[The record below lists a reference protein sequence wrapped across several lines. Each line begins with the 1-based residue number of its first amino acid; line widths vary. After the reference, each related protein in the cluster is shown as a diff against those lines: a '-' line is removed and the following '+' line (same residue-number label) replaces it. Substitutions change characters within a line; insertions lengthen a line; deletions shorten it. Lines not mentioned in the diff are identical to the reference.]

1 MSKTVMIPTE
11 MGPFWESEI
20 NGKKYAYPSG
30 TEQTVPDE
38 VAALIEE
45 NARQTPVENPPETSE
60 EEIVR
65 VATPIAKAEG
75 AAEAAKAVAGN
86 MKVYDFTG
94 KTLTGSATDVTS
106 ILPMSSFAK
115 ITSLEWSAAIVF
127 DFKYSDVVY
136 RVRGYQ
142 VAGDDLYC
150 FAHVVGESGIT
161 HILTLKLSMT
171 TTKVNATLV
180 ATALSE

>member
-1 MSKTVMIPTE
+1 MSKTVMIPTDL
-11 MGPFWESEI
+11 GPFWEAEI
-20 NGKKYAYPSG
+20 NGNKYSYPSG

-38 VAALIEE
+38 VAALIGDNVRE
-45 NARQTPVENPPETSE
+45 APVEDPPETSE

-65 VATPIAKAEG
+65 VATPIAKEQG

-86 MKVYDFTG
+86 MKVYDFTL

-106 ILPMSSFAK
+106 ILSQADFAK
-115 ITSLEWSAAIVF
+115 ITSLEWSASIVF
-127 DFKYSDVVY
+127 DFKYNDVVY

-142 VAGDDLYC
+142 VTGDDLYC
-150 FAHVVGESGIT
+150 FAHVVGADGIT
-161 HILTLKLSMT
+161 HILTLKLAKT

-180 ATALSE
+180 ATAFPE